1 MAKIES
7 KYSCPLKLTHNI
19 IGGKWKLMILWH
31 ILHGDNR
38 FSELKRVIPDITEK
52 VLYTNL
58 RELEEC
64 GIIFKETCYDKKP
77 IAVIYYIQRDYINLK
92 ELIDSICEFTNNY
105 AKLNKIEIGCD

>member
-7 KYSCPLKLTHNI
+7 KYSCPLILTHNI

-31 ILHGDNR
+31 IVHGDNR

-77 IAVIYYIQRDYINLK
+77 TAIIYHLQRDYSKLK
-92 ELIDSICEFTNNY
+92 EIIDLIYQFTKEYAEF
-105 AKLNKIEIGCD
+105 NKIEIE